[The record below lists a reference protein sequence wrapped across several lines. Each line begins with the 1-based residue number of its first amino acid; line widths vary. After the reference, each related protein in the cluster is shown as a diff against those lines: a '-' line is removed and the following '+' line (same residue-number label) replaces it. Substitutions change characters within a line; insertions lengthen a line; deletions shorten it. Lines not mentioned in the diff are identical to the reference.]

1 MAFVAHSVENPC
13 GDQSGSVGWTYKGL
27 CFGEKTFSQF
37 CLCQYKGKQAK
48 TAAYEPQFFEPLNY
62 VWARHLALFP
72 PDINTEDDYG
82 ISRRLGQW
90 GLSLEAVNQG
100 ISVKIIELICGWP
113 VKW

>member
-1 MAFVAHSVENPC
+1 VWKTHVGTKVGVWAGRTKDYVLERKRFHNFVFAN
-13 GDQSGSVGWTYKGL
+13 TR
-27 CFGEKTFSQF
+27 
-37 CLCQYKGKQAK
+37 GKQAK